1 MDLALLAY
9 CGLYCGAC
17 SFKLARDTNDME
29 HVRRMPARYDAH
41 KHTLPEACPGCRL
54 ENQCGPCAIRDCA
67 RGKALDHCGQCRDF
81 PCERLLQFSRDGVP
95 HHGAS
100 LANLEAVAA
109 LGAEAWLEDQK
120 ARWTAPDG
128 TPLSWYL
135 PADPGAGIRR
145 LRGPRDLEAASR
157 LAAAGHARLREALP
171 FLPARESA
179 HFLPKLAWMAR
190 EGELLG
196 LCDATGMRAFL
207 GGFILENFRNAGMGA
222 FCPDW
227 CHGADPDVPRF
238 EAYRALYRELAPR
251 WKARGAHIHAAALY
265 ATDHEA
271 LRAFSMTGFGRVM
284 MDAARP
290 VADLLAELAP
300 EAGPGCRVRR
310 AAEADAPA
318 LADLDAAR
326 AAHIA
331 GSPVLMPD
339 VHGRDEAAWRAWF
352 AEPDAVACLAA
363 DGDGDGDLVTGYIT
377 AQEPQIDVTDAVHDA
392 RTLAIN
398 GAYVRPDRRG
408 QGTGGALLLALARH
422 ARDAGKELLSVDC
435 ETMNP
440 EAFAFWSRGFR
451 PVAWGLERRT

>member
-29 HVRRMPARYDAH
+29 HVRRMPARYDTH

-67 RGKALDHCGQCRDF
+67 RGRSLDHCGQCRDF

-109 LGAEAWLEDQK
+109 LGAEAWLEDQR

-135 PADPGAGIRR
+135 QADPAAGIRR

-171 FLPARESA
+171 FLPARESG
-179 HFLPKLAWMAR
+179 HFLPKLEWMAR
-190 EGELLG
+190 EGMILG
-196 LCDATGMRAFL
+196 LWDGTGLRAFL
-207 GGFILENFRNAGMGA
+207 GGFILENFRNAGRGA

-227 CHGADPDVPRF
+227 CHGAEPGVPAF

-251 WKARGAHIHAAALY
+251 WKAQGAHIHAAALY
-265 ATDHEA
+265 ATEDEA
-271 LRAFSMTGFGRVM
+271 MRAFSMTGFGRVV

-290 VADLLAELAP
+290 AADLLAELAP
-300 EAGPGCRVRR
+300 EGGAEYLVRR
-310 AAEADAPA
+310 AGEADAPA
-318 LADLDAAR
+318 LAGLNAAL
-326 AAHIA
+326 AAHIGA
-331 GSPVLMPD
+331 SPILLTD
-339 VHGRDEAAWRAWF
+339 ARGADEAAWRAWF
-352 AEPDAVACLAA
+352 AEPEAVAFLAL
-363 DGDGDGDLVTGYIT
+363 DGDAAAGYLK
-377 AQEPQIDVTDAVHDA
+377 AQEPQIDVTDAVHA
-392 RTLAIN
+392 SRTLALN
-398 GAYVRPDRRG
+398 GAYVRPAHRG
-408 QGTGGALLLALARH
+408 RGAGRSLLLALARH
-422 ARDAGKELLSVDC
+422 ARDTGKELLSVDC
-435 ETMNP
+435 ETANP
-440 EAFAFWSRGFR
+440 EALAFWTRGFR
-451 PVAWGLERRT
+451 PVTWSFERRT